1 MKKLIIPIVIIS
13 AITAVMML
21 PVVFYESGKW
31 RFFSAGDDGEDRVI
45 SVGRF
50 YNVVL
55 NLFKIK
61 RDRA

>member
-1 MKKLIIPIVIIS
+1 MKKLIIPIVIIM
-13 AITAVMML
+13 AIVAVMML

-31 RFFSAGDDGEDRVI
+31 KLFSAGDDGDDRVI

-55 NLFKIK
+55 RLFK
-61 RDRA
+61 RDNV